1 MALSEEGSAASVVWC
16 DVANYDPDPRPQ
28 PVGLIEVVGTVPQH
42 RRRGL
47 AYAMTAEAMRR
58 LRRRGAT
65 SASLYVDGLNPS
77 RAYDVYSRLGFAV
90 AYQYEIFE
98 MQVR

>member
-1 MALSEEGSAASVVWC
+1 VDA
-16 DVANYDPDPRPQ
+16 YDPDPRPQ
-28 PVGLIEVVGTVPQH
+28 PVGIIEVVGTVPEH

-58 LRRRGAT
+58 LRQHGAA
-65 SASLYVDGLNPS
+65 SASLYVDGLNPT

-90 AYQYEIFE
+90 AYQYEVFE
-98 MQVR
+98 IQLR